1 MKQLKLTSLW
11 SLVVFMVLFNVAPPI
26 VRAETKKRTCG
37 PQPGQQLQHF
47 LDELN
52 PGDTLIVSGTCNE
65 NVVIGDG
72 RHNIT
77 LDGQQGSATIHG
89 PDPGEPTVNIRGRRI
104 TIRGFTITG
113 GREGIHTV
121 RGGSAIIDGNTIQNV
136 RTSGIVVHNQSNA
149 IIVNNTIQNNPEDG
163 INVIGGSNAF
173 IGIRSG
179 HDTVASFNTIQ
190 NNGRSGVFVRRGSN
204 ARIVGNTIS
213 GNHRDGIVVSA
224 VSHADISSNTIDDNG
239 TASASPPTAGISV
252 GENSGVNLG
261 RDTGTGILDKPNN
274 TTLAKANKDFGI
286 RCFINS
292 YANGRLNTGNG
303 PLTPLAGTSAPTNGL
318 SGGSCVNSLDQ

>member
-11 SLVVFMVLFNVAPPI
+11 SLVVFMVLFNVAPP
-26 VRAETKKRTCG
+26 VVQAETKKRTCG

-52 PGDTLIVSGTCNE
+52 PGDTLLVSGTCNE
-65 NVVIGDG
+65 NVVIGEG
-72 RHNIT
+72 RRNIA
-77 LDGQQGSATIHG
+77 LDGQGSATING
-89 PDPGEPTVNIRGRRI
+89 PDSGEPTVNIRGRRI

-113 GREGIHTV
+113 GREGIHTH

-136 RTSGIVVHNQSNA
+136 GTSGIGVHNQSNA

-173 IGIRSG
+173 IGIRSAR
-179 HDTVASFNTIQ
+179 DTVASFNTIQ
-190 NNGRSGVFVRRGSN
+190 NNGRRGVFVTRGSN

-213 GNHRDGIVVSA
+213 GNDDGGVVVTA
-224 VSHADISSNTIDDNG
+224 VSQADISDNTINDNG
-239 TASASPPTAGISV
+239 TATASPPTAGISV

-261 RDTGTGILDKPNN
+261 RDAGTGILDLPNK
-274 TTLAKANKDFGI
+274 TTGAANKNFGI

-292 YANGRLNTGNG
+292 YANGRLNNGTG
-303 PLTPLAGTSAPTNGL
+303 TPLAGTNGQTNGFPP
-318 SGGSCVNSLDQ
+318 GGSCVNSLDL